1 MAPEKSFAAAVDS
14 ICTILSAR
22 PPYCSGTYPLSLEQL
37 TLFYGSDSSNVNA
50 LFGDLSKISLSAKS
64 TPQDLD
70 KLAAAC
76 QPATFGVNSE
86 DVYDE
91 SYRKAVKM
99 DPAEFAA
106 SFDVE
111 DSGLVD
117 IGVDEKREIKMEL
130 YKLNVYGKDSFFKAH
145 KDTPRGETMF
155 GSLVVVYPT
164 PHEGGEFVLRENDH
178 EWVVD
183 FARSISESSQQPCVG
198 YISFF
203 SDVEHEVRMVT
214 SGHRV
219 TLTYNLYFVTETGV
233 AVPTI
238 STPTLYD
245 QALAEALYELMTNDY
260 VLPYG
265 GYLGIGLRRQY
276 PVTDGTDVTNFR
288 NYLKGPDA
296 VLGRV
301 FVRVFYRE
309 VDDQE
314 YLHTRVVDL
323 SKWGQMTDDV
333 VQTIMRRS
341 GAEVVDYRSIDGR
354 RKEQDRSFDDLEE
367 SPVHL
372 AEVTDLVGGPS
383 GRSRLYVTYGNQPMI
398 GTMYVD
404 LCIIVDL
411 RSPGRRPIHRPV

>member
-1 MAPEKSFAAAVDS
+1 
-14 ICTILSAR
+14 
-22 PPYCSGTYPLSLEQL
+22 
-37 TLFYGSDSSNVNA
+37 
-50 LFGDLSKISLSAKS
+50 
-64 TPQDLD
+64 
-70 KLAAAC
+70 
-76 QPATFGVNSE
+76 
-86 DVYDE
+86 
-91 SYRKAVKM
+91 
-99 DPAEFAA
+99 
-106 SFDVE
+106 
-111 DSGLVD
+111 
-117 IGVDEKREIKMEL
+117 
-130 YKLNVYGKDSFFKAH
+130 
-145 KDTPRGETMF
+145 MF

-301 FVRVFYRE
+301 LSALGVSWSVRVFYRE

>member
-1 MAPEKSFAAAVDS
+1 MAPETSFAAAVDS

-37 TLFYGSDSSNVNA
+37 TLFYGSDSSDVN
-50 LFGDLSKISLSAKS
+50 KITLAKS
-64 TPQDLD
+64 TPQELD
-70 KLAAAC
+70 RLAVAC
-76 QPATFGVNSE
+76 QPATFGINSE

-91 SYRKAVKM
+91 SYRKAGKM
-99 DPAEFAA
+99 DPAEFAV

-117 IGVDEKREIKMEL
+117 VVRQGLLEGVNEKREIKMEL
-130 YKLNVYGKDSFFKAH
+130 YKLNVYGQDSFFKAH

-155 GSLVVVYPT
+155 GSLAVVYPT

-183 FARSISESSQQPCVG
+183 FARSVCKSSQQPCVG

-219 TLTYNLYFVTETGV
+219 TLTYNLYFVSETGV
-233 AVPTI
+233 AAPTI
-238 STPTLYD
+238 SMPTPYD

-276 PVTDGTDVTNFR
+276 PVTDCTDVTNFR

-301 FVRVFYRE
+301 LSALGVSWNVRVFYRE

-333 VQTIMRRS
+333 VQTIMQRS
-341 GAEVVDYRSIDGR
+341 GAEVVGY
-354 RKEQDRSFDDLEE
+354 
-367 SPVHL
+367 
-372 AEVTDLVGGPS
+372 
-383 GRSRLYVTYGNQPMI
+383 
-398 GTMYVD
+398 
-404 LCIIVDL
+404 
-411 RSPGRRPIHRPV
+411 